1 MSYWMKCS
9 FLTVIL
15 TILIVTT
22 AVQADASVD
31 KSGNNPASGLALLFD
46 QDLGDDS
53 PILLAQRPWR
63 RGPGYRRYPPRR
75 HWGYRGYGPPPPRRH
90 WGYHRGWGPPPPH
103 RRHWGHRRGWGP
115 PPPRW

>member
-1 MSYWMKCS
+1 M
-9 FLTVIL
+9 
-15 TILIVTT
+15 VTT

-63 RGPGYRRYPPRR
+63 RGQDIADIRLAVTGVIAVMVLPP
-75 HWGYRGYGPPPPRRH
+75 HRH
-90 WGYHRGWGPPPPH
+90 WGYHRGWVLLTLIAATGVIVVVEVSHPDGSIAGELIRPK
-103 RRHWGHRRGWGP
+103 
-115 PPPRW
+115 

>member
-15 TILIVTT
+15 TILMVTT

-53 PILLAQRPWR
+53 PILLARRPWR
-63 RGPGYRRYPPRR
+63 RDPVS
-75 HWGYRGYGPPPPRRH
+75 
-90 WGYHRGWGPPPPH
+90 
-103 RRHWGHRRGWGP
+103 
-115 PPPRW
+115 